1 MAVVTSVADID
12 CITLASALSSLVR
25 DEGHDP
31 DAYLDTIETETS
43 VDGTRTVVRWHRI
56 AHDATCD
63 KPDINKLV
71 SKLFRLLID
80 FTCSRKELA
89 EASEVYERTR
99 SGQAFA
105 GLQEKARRLF
115 TSSSTTGEVGELLLY
130 YLAEHL
136 LKYPQVLCK
145 YPLKMNPN
153 VHAHGADG
161 IHASVDPATGH
172 LRLHWGEAKLH
183 QKFSKAID
191 DCFSSLC
198 DLIIEPSTAKKT
210 KTRDIE
216 LLRDFIALDDLA
228 LEQSIRDYLDPDQAL
243 SKKIRFCGLALVGF
257 DLSDYAGLTEEIA
270 NRQVDAIGARTS
282 AWAAKVREAVKKYEL
297 VSITIDIFCI
307 PFPSVQAFR
316 DAFLRCLGVISAD

>member
-1 MAVVTSVADID
+1 MAIVTLAADID
-12 CITLASALSSLVR
+12 CITLASALSGLVR
-25 DEGHDP
+25 DEGHEP
-31 DAYLDTIETETS
+31 DAYLDTIEVETS
-43 VDGTRTVVRWHRI
+43 VDGTRTLVRWHRI

-63 KPDINKLV
+63 KPDVEKLV

-80 FTCSRKELA
+80 FSCSRKELA

-145 YPLKMNPN
+145 YPLKTNPN
-153 VHAHGADG
+153 IHAHGADG

-183 QKFSKAID
+183 QRLNKALD

-198 DLIIEPSTAKKT
+198 DLTLEPSTAKKT

-216 LLRDFIALDDLA
+216 LLRDYIALDDPG
-228 LEQSIRDYLDPDQAL
+228 LEQSIRSYLDPDDVL
-243 SKKIRFCGLALVGF
+243 SNKIRFCGLALVGF
-257 DLSDYAGLTEEIA
+257 DLSDYAKLSVEIA
-270 NRQVDAIGARTS
+270 NQQVDAIRARTL
-282 AWAAKVREAVKKYEL
+282 AWSVKVKEAVEKYEL
-297 VSITIDIFCI
+297 VSVTIDIFCI

-316 DAFLRCLGVISAD
+316 DAFLRHLGVSNAN